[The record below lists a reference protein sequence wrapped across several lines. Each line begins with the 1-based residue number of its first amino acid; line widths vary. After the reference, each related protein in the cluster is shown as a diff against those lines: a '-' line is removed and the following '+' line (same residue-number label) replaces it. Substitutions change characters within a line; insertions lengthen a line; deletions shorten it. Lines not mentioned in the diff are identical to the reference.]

1 MSMREEAD
9 RKIYRELMAGNI
21 THARILALRYGR
33 VRLATVLQE
42 LESKPEQKDE
52 KLLQIIRMLKP

>member
-1 MSMREEAD
+1 MDMRREAD
-9 RKIYRELMAGNI
+9 RRIYRELVTGNI

-42 LESKPEQKDE
+42 LETKPELKDE